1 MKTTL
6 IASLITAL
14 IKMLP
19 SDTIKKGI
27 DSLLDRVEDAVAKS
41 PNKLDDSILTLCGVI
56 RQQLNIPDNG

>member
-1 MKTTL
+1 MRTTL

-19 SDTIKKGI
+19 PDAVKKGL
-27 DSLLDRVEDAVAKS
+27 DGLLDKIEDFVTKS

-56 RQQLNIPDNG
+56 RQQLNIPDHG